1 MNIRPHFLQRAVT
14 RLFSCSALLLSL
26 ASYNSIAV
34 AQNAEPNTL
43 LTQAQAS
50 EQASDYATAAAMYRE
65 YLSLP
70 EPQSATRRHARLKLP
85 VLQEAAR
92 YGAGPEMQV
101 YLSAMNA
108 RAAGDP
114 NQADA
119 LLSELIESYAGS
131 ALADDA
137 WYLKAYIAL
146 MDNYDYQTATERL
159 QYLRFNF
166 PESRY
171 VDTALFAEAISHEQ
185 LGDSS
190 SAVARMT
197 ELRDRHTGVSF
208 AGIELAKDE
217 YISRLWFERSTNRI
231 EYLQERAEIATRIL
245 SVTPYDRDGYLW
257 QIELLV
263 NQQHMTLLLNE
274 SETLTSAVYKSNTQG
289 ELDTTVNAYA
299 GIVAGEPDSWARITL
314 DNQNARGTIS
324 VNGENHE
331 LLPVTTGGSLSDFH
345 TLLLGDIDGNESES
359 PDHALIPPKS
369 EDKLYNYLRTIKQAD
384 TQLTD
389 GAVNQ
394 VAMIGVVIDS
404 KYNDYYA
411 GRGAD
416 EALTILNSTD
426 GLFREQLGI
435 ALMVDT
441 VVVIDNPAT
450 DPMNLGNVT
459 METMMRNFRDYR
471 MESPNLGSDIGL
483 ATLFSGNKNSDSALG
498 LAWIGSA
505 CRTDG
510 YDVSVVTPYKFP
522 SLLSTHEIGHTMGA
536 PHDSDTTCASQNQH
550 IMWPFLSSSSGRTF
564 SICSKNAVN
573 EVMAANYCHVDAMDL
588 SVTLADVSADALS
601 LSVSNEETQRSTPDA
616 IITISGPGVGSATA
630 VGNCSSVSSDKL
642 QCYLGTLKPLDSSQI
657 SLNFQNSLSDSDQVA
672 VTLAGVGFIDVS
684 THNNSFQTD
693 VYGNLS
699 TYTASNASNS
709 ISLSDSGYPSTDT
722 NAIASAKGA
731 GRITPATAIMLL
743 LLLAVR
749 RRVIT
754 T

>member
-1 MNIRPHFLQRAVT
+1 MCWWWLR
-14 RLFSCSALLLSL
+14 SWWS
-26 ASYNSIAV
+26 
-34 AQNAEPNTL
+34 
-43 LTQAQAS
+43 
-50 EQASDYATAAAMYRE
+50 
-65 YLSLP
+65 
-70 EPQSATRRHARLKLP
+70 
-85 VLQEAAR
+85 
-92 YGAGPEMQV
+92 GP
-101 YLSAMNA
+101 
-108 RAAGDP
+108 RWWG
-114 NQADA
+114 
-119 LLSELIESYAGS
+119 
-131 ALADDA
+131 
-137 WYLKAYIAL
+137 
-146 MDNYDYQTATERL
+146 
-159 QYLRFNF
+159 LRW
-166 PESRY
+166 S
-171 VDTALFAEAISHEQ
+171 
-185 LGDSS
+185 
-190 SAVARMT
+190 
-197 ELRDRHTGVSF
+197 
-208 AGIELAKDE
+208 
-217 YISRLWFERSTNRI
+217 
-231 EYLQERAEIATRIL
+231 
-245 SVTPYDRDGYLW
+245 
-257 QIELLV
+257 
-263 NQQHMTLLLNE
+263 
-274 SETLTSAVYKSNTQG
+274 SAVYKSNTQG

-564 SICSKNAVN
+564 STCSKNAVN

-657 SLNFQNSLSDSDQVA
+657 NLNFQNSLSDSDQVA
-672 VTLAGVGFIDVS
+672 VTVAGVGFIDVS

-699 TYTASNASNS
+699 AYTASNASNS

-731 GRITPATAIMLL
+731 GRITPATAVMLL

-754 T
+754 A